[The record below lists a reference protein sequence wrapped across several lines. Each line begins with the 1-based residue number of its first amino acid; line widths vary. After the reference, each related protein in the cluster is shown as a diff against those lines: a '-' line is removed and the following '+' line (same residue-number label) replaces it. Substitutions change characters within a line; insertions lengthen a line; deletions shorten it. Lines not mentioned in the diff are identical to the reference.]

1 MSINATPRTNA
12 VLPATF
18 LAAHNSLLAELYVQA
33 KASRWSLSREEFSAA
48 LYRCVAHRFGALLP
62 REYTVEFYLRSLH
75 VEDFALAC
83 ALDRGTA
90 WAWEQFFGH
99 YRPSLYSDSAA
110 MAGTQGEV
118 YARKLVDVLYDELHT
133 IGPGGDEPD
142 RSGLRDYHGR
152 SKLAT
157 WLRVLIAERHVDSS
171 ARRAPR
177 DTEPVRRIEKPAGP
191 LRSSRHFQ
199 KIRQPLTRFDPL
211 RAPYLAALRQSFRRC
226 ARSARAL

>member
-1 MSINATPRTNA
+1 MGHARCAPLMSINATPRTNA

-90 WAWEQFFGH
+90 WLGN
-99 YRPSLYSDSAA
+99 SSS
-110 MAGTQGEV
+110 G
-118 YARKLVDVLYDELHT
+118 T
-133 IGPGGDEPD
+133 IGRPCIRIQQPWPEPRAKSTLGNSWMCFTMSFTRLALAETSRIAPGC
-142 RSGLRDYHGR
+142 
-152 SKLAT
+152 AT
-157 WLRVLIAERHVDSS
+157 IMAVASS
-171 ARRAPR
+171 LP
-177 DTEPVRRIEKPAGP
+177 G
-191 LRSSRHFQ
+191 
-199 KIRQPLTRFDPL
+199 
-211 RAPYLAALRQSFRRC
+211 C
-226 ARSARAL
+226 AS